1 MEIKNYAFINST
13 GFVENVIAYDGVSP
27 YPLPEGY
34 QLIQSDVAAIGWV
47 YVDNVFSNPNAE
59 VAA

>member
-1 MEIKNYAFINST
+1 MDIKNYCLINASKT
-13 GFVENVIAYDGVSP
+13 VENVISYDGVSD
-27 YPLPEGY
+27 YPIPQGY

-59 VAA
+59 ILP